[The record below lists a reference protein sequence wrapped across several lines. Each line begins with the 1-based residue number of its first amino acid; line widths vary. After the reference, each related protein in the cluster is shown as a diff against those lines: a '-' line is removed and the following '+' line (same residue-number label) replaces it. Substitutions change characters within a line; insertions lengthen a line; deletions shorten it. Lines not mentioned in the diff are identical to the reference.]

1 MPEQRS
7 REHHFERVAD
17 ALRDE
22 ISSLLEGEL
31 ADPRIGL
38 ATVTEV
44 KLAPDGRSARILVA
58 VEGDD
63 AEAQQT
69 MEGLAA
75 AKGYIRRE
83 VGVRLG
89 MAHPPEM
96 TFHLDRSQKMQAR
109 IDELLR
115 RAEKRKKS

>member
-44 KLAPDGRSARILVA
+44 KLASDGRSARILVS

-63 AEAQQT
+63 DEAQQT

-96 TFHLDRSQKMQAR
+96 TFHLDRSQRMQAR

-115 RAEKRKKS
+115 RAEKRKK

>member
-7 REHHFERVAD
+7 REHHFHRLAD

-22 ISSLLEGEL
+22 LSSLLEGEL

-58 VEGDD
+58 VDGDA
-63 AEAQQT
+63 AEAEHT
-69 MEGLAA
+69 MEGLTA
-75 AKGYIRRE
+75 AKGYIRRQ

-89 MAHPPEM
+89 MARPPEL

-115 RAEKRKKS
+115 RAEKRRK